1 MEYLAQYLQQFFG
14 DPTIFRIAFT
24 SLVAMAIFLFG
35 LGVLFLASTVF
46 DPLRR
51 RLRLVQA
58 GGGSQLQQQSYTG
71 QLTSALEPLA
81 GLTMPRKDWER
92 NKASQRLVHAGI
104 RNANALTG
112 FYAIKTI
119 LIILLPGTVLL
130 VATIFPHFTTRQ
142 VAFALLLTVF
152 LAVTLPDAVLENLAR
167 KRIRKLRHGF
177 PDALDLLV
185 VCTEAGLGLNLA
197 IERVSQ
203 EIEDNHP
210 ELSQELQLVNAQIRA
225 GVQREDALRDLAQR
239 TGLEDIRGLVGL
251 LTQSMRLGTGVADT
265 LRIYSE
271 EFRDK
276 RMQRAEELAA
286 KIGTKMIFPLVI
298 CLFPGFFVVILGPA
312 ILRILATFGRLS

>member
-1 MEYLAQYLQQFFG
+1 
-14 DPTIFRIAFT
+14 
-24 SLVAMAIFLFG
+24 
-35 LGVLFLASTVF
+35 VF

-51 RLRLVQA
+51 RIRLLS
-58 GGGSQLQQQSYTG
+58 GEGIDQQDTETG
-71 QLTSALEPLA
+71 QFTTTFGPLA

-92 NKASQRLVHAGI
+92 SKVSQSLVHAGF
-104 RNANALTG
+104 RAPNAITG

-130 VATIFPHFTTRQ
+130 MASLFPHFSTKQ
-142 VAFALLLTVF
+142 VAFAMILTTF

-167 KRIRKLRHGF
+167 RRKRRLSNGF

-185 VCTEAGLGLNLA
+185 VCTEAGLGLNQA
-197 IERVSQ
+197 IDRVAH
-203 EIEDNHP
+203 EIEDNYP
-210 ELSQELQLVNAQIRA
+210 DLSQELELVNVEIRA
-225 GVQREDALRDLAQR
+225 GVKREDALRDLAQR
-239 TGLEDIRGLVGL
+239 TGLEDIRGLVAL

-276 RMQRAEELAA
+276 RMQRAEEIAA
-286 KIGTKMIFPLVI
+286 KIGTKMIFPLVV

-312 ILRILATFGRLS
+312 YLRIIETFGHI